1 MSPYQPFGKI
11 QKKNMI
17 MNKTYTYFGS
27 TITPIKFL
35 RGKNTLIKEWSTHM
49 HIEEQGTNFELKR
62 AIFLKDLGLL
72 FINLSLLFYLFV
84 KFLVKKKKKKLLVA
98 KHTKCRFK
106 KKN

>member
-35 RGKNTLIKEWSTHM
+35 RGKNTLIKE
-49 HIEEQGTNFELKR
+49 
-62 AIFLKDLGLL
+62 
-72 FINLSLLFYLFV
+72 
-84 KFLVKKKKKKLLVA
+84 
-98 KHTKCRFK
+98 
-106 KKN
+106 